1 MENKHSF
8 ADIQYEIA
16 NMLDIPD
23 DELTDEQKRLME
35 DYLNELG
42 QQEAS
47 KIDAF
52 SGFIRQ
58 QSAIAEAM
66 KEESQHL
73 ANKARAIQNKID
85 ALKNH
90 YLVIMRSYG
99 LKKVSGDIYSIGVR
113 ENTRVEVKDIE
124 ALKAMD
130 NPLYLKTEVTYKPD
144 KGTIKEALKG
154 GLDIPGCSLEKSYS
168 LNIR

>member
-1 MENKHSF
+1 MSTTF
-8 ADIQYEIA
+8 ANIQDEIA
-16 NMLDIPD
+16 NMLDLPD
-23 DELTDEQKRLME
+23 SELTPEQQQAMDE
-35 DYLNELG
+35 YLNELG

-52 SGFIRQ
+52 SAFIRKQ
-58 QSAIAEAM
+58 TAIAEAM

-73 ANKARAIQNKID
+73 ANKARAITNKID
-85 ALKNH
+85 YLKRH
-90 YLVIMRSYG
+90 YIAIMQYHG

-113 ENTRVEVKDIE
+113 ENTRVEVSDLE

-130 NPLYLKTEVTYKPD
+130 DPIYLKTEVTYKPD
-144 KGTIKEALKG
+144 KQTIKEALKG
-154 GLDIPGCSLEKSYS
+154 GIEIPGCSLEKSYS